1 MSRVSACSGGK
12 KKKSPVKTP
21 KLSLLSDLLGSA
33 KAKVK
38 TKIRVISGVAEH

>member
-1 MSRVSACSGGK
+1 MSRVSTCSGG

-21 KLSLLSDLLGSA
+21 KLSLLADLLGSA

-38 TKIRVISGVAEH
+38 AKIRVISGVAEH